1 LELRGTGTST
11 LLQAL
16 VDAFR
21 ETVPFLNEDRMQAP
35 DMAEARRFLQRIP
48 VDDERCFPAL

>member
-1 LELRGTGTST
+1 MKEE
-11 LLQAL
+11 QAL

-21 ETVPFLNEDRMQAP
+21 ESVPFLNEDRMQAP